1 MFICE
6 SDNISASEGWVSVL
20 LLLSLNSSIY
30 SGTYLIIHVVD
41 YNFFCRYGTFFGP
54 SKPVLARRVIEEG
67 CSSFMKERENVSSRV
82 RANTT

>member
-20 LLLSLNSSIY
+20 LLLPSNSSIRVHILFLW
-30 SGTYLIIHVVD
+30 LIVIL
-41 YNFFCRYGTFFGP
+41 FRYGTFFGP